1 MKELEKERWKIGVEK
16 VGSELQIVCVRKK
29 KRKKQLMRQWHDQ

>member
-16 VGSELQIVCVRKK
+16 VGSELQIVCV
-29 KRKKQLMRQWHDQ
+29 KRRERNS